1 MNARGRIAAGK
12 RVQRRLVVLMLAI
25 NLSGIAGIALYT
37 GGPHG
42 LALGLLPLSML
53 AAALP

>member
-1 MNARGRIAAGK
+1 MNPRRDTMTNGRMQ
-12 RVQRRLVVLMLAI
+12 QRLIVLMLAI
-25 NLSGIAGIALYT
+25 NLAGIAGIALYT

-53 AAALP
+53 VAALP

>member
-1 MNARGRIAAGK
+1 MKAR
-12 RVQRRLVVLMLAI
+12 RVTSTSRRLQRWLIASMLAI
-25 NLSGIAGIALYT
+25 NLAGIALYT

-42 LALGLLPLSML
+42 AAPGLLPLSML